1 MSTMTPF
8 RSALAIVV
16 FCALGCLDSSGGAGI
31 DCKQRRVR
39 MSVASSL
46 REVALSLREELLA
59 HDQPIDVEL
68 IFGASSLLARQL
80 ALGAPMDVLV
90 SADAKIVDDL
100 VRRHLLTAD
109 SVVEFARGRLVL
121 AASRE
126 WPLRD
131 AGLDALDSSE
141 LRRIAIPAASVPLGR
156 YARDWLERS
165 GRLDQLDGKVVT
177 TEHARATL
185 TAVDAGHADLA
196 IVYESDARLARH
208 AVVLARIEP
217 SEHAPIRYV
226 AARVTAAP
234 PCDSIDTAIAA
245 WADPTMTKR
254 LIGIGFLPA
263 SSSQEF

>member
-31 DCKQRRVR
+31 DCKQRPVR
-39 MSVASSL
+39 MTVASSL
-46 REVALSLREELLA
+46 REIALSLRQELLA

-121 AASRE
+121 AASGE

-234 PCDSIDTAIAA
+234 PCDSIDAAIAA
-245 WADPTMTKR
+245 WADPTVTER
-254 LIGIGFLPA
+254 LTRAGFLPA
-263 SSSQEF
+263 HSSQKF